1 VSVTVTPNDGK
12 VDGGQSS
19 ASAIVRPNQPPT
31 PDAGPGGTA
40 AEGSAY
46 TGTGTYID
54 PDGDAVVS
62 GTVDYGDGSPVQALS
77 LSAGTFAL
85 NHVYRENG
93 SYTVTVRVTDDGG
106 ATGSATAVV
115 TVTNVA
121 PEIGPNLN
129 PAAPVPVGTATTI
142 TATFTDA
149 GALDTHTATVDW
161 GDGTTSAATV
171 NQAARTLTA
180 SHVYALTGTYTI
192 GVTVTDDDGGAVTVS
207 PYDYGVVFDAS
218 GAYVSASGFFTS
230 PPGAWPAQPSSN
242 AKAEF
247 GLSAK
252 PGSTALAPPT
262 GKFRFTYDINP
273 LDHGCMAATCLELD
287 STAYTSLTI
296 VNAKATV
303 KGAGTLNGKTGYKF
317 VVSVIDGSP
326 DRVRV
331 RIVDALSRV
340 VYDSQPGAAET
351 ADPTT
356 PLTGGSVLV
365 KK

>member
-1 VSVTVTPNDGK
+1 
-12 VDGGQSS
+12 
-19 ASAIVRPNQPPT
+19 
-31 PDAGPGGTA
+31 
-40 AEGSAY
+40 
-46 TGTGTYID
+46 
-54 PDGDAVVS
+54 
-62 GTVDYGDGSPVQALS
+62 
-77 LSAGTFAL
+77 
-85 NHVYRENG
+85 
-93 SYTVTVRVTDDGG
+93 
-106 ATGSATAVV
+106 
-115 TVTNVA
+115 
-121 PEIGPNLN
+121 
-129 PAAPVPVGTATTI
+129 
-142 TATFTDA
+142 
-149 GALDTHTATVDW
+149 
-161 GDGTTSAATV
+161 
-171 NQAARTLTA
+171 
-180 SHVYALTGTYTI
+180 VYALMDTYTI
-192 GVTVTDDDGGAVTVS
+192 GLTVTDDDGGVGSVS
-207 PYDYGVVFDAS
+207 PYDYGVVFDGS

-252 PGSTALAPPT
+252 PGATLKPPT

-296 VNAKATV
+296 VNNKATV

-326 DRVRV
+326 DTVRV
-331 RIVDALSRV
+331 KITDALGRV
-340 VYDSQPGAAET
+340 VYDNQPGAAET